1 MPVGRLDRDTTGLMI
16 LTNEN
21 GWIHPLTHPSFR
33 HTKRYEVVVQGMP
46 NEDMVKEVCIGLIL
60 PGETVPM
67 QPVKMSVIDADRA
80 SGLTLLDITLDES
93 KPQQIQLIMEY
104 LQCPVVSMKR
114 VEFGPLKL
122 GSLRRGQWREMTA
135 AEITKLKL
143 SCEPAKTEK
152 PERTGR
158 RNTGAVGGRGG
169 YSFRGDSR
177 PGGRGVSGASAG
189 GRGAPRVFGAGLAR
203 RYGPASV
210 VKRPGS
216 GYAARTGTAQE
227 GAPGAPSQSVNRP
240 YGQSG
245 RSDGGRGGGRGSGR
259 SSGSERAGPGSG
271 TGRAGGRGGD
281 NRGRVWTA
289 PTTEE

>member
-1 MPVGRLDRDTTGLMI
+1 MII

-33 HTKRYEVVVQGMP
+33 HIQRYEVVVQGMP
-46 NEDMVKEVCIGLIL
+46 NEEMVKEVCLGLLL
-60 PGETVPM
+60 PSETIRM
-67 QPVKMSVIDADRA
+67 QPCKMSVIDADRA
-80 SGLTLLDITLDES
+80 SGLTLIDVTLDES
-93 KPQQIQLIMEY
+93 KPQQIQQMMEF

-122 GSLRRGQWREMTA
+122 GSLRRGQWREMTS

-143 SCEPAKTEK
+143 SCEPAKSEK

-158 RNTGAVGGRGG
+158 RGLGSSGGRGG

-177 PGGRGVSGASAG
+177 SSGG
-189 GRGAPRVFGAGLAR
+189 GRGAARVFGAGLAR
-203 RYGPASV
+203 RSGPSSS

-216 GYAARTGTAQE
+216 GYAARTGTASE
-227 GAPGAPSQSVNRP
+227 GGPGAPSQSVNRP

-245 RSDGGRGGGRGSGR
+245 GRGRGSDRDGGR
-259 SSGSERAGPGSG
+259 AD

-281 NRGRVWTA
+281 NRGRVWVSK
-289 PTTEE
+289 PEE

>member
-1 MPVGRLDRDTTGLMI
+1 MLSYQAKELRLLPVGRLDRDTTGLMI

-33 HTKRYEVVVQGMP
+33 HVKRYEVVVQGMP
-46 NEDMVKEVCIGLIL
+46 SEEMVNEVCAGLQL
-60 PGETVPM
+60 PGETVRL
-67 QPVKMSVIDADRA
+67 QPCKMSVIDADRA
-80 SGLTLLDITLDES
+80 SGLTLIDITLDES
-93 KPQQIQLIMEY
+93 KPQQIQLLMEY

-158 RNTGAVGGRGG
+158 RNGGTAGGRGG

-177 PGGRGVSGASAG
+177 SGGRGGEGRG
-189 GRGAPRVFGAGLAR
+189 GRGATRVFGAGLR
-203 RYGPASV
+203 SRVGPSSA
-210 VKRPGS
+210 KRPGS
-216 GYAARTGTAQE
+216 GYAARTGTSAE
-227 GAPGAPSQSVNRP
+227 GGQQGGGSYQGAIRSPSSP
-240 YGQSG
+240 
-245 RSDGGRGGGRGSGR
+245 GGR
-259 SSGSERAGPGSG
+259 
-271 TGRAGGRGGD
+271 GRGGD
-281 NRGRVWTA
+281 TREGPSASGRGGENRGRVWTA
-289 PTTEE
+289 RPEE